1 MDADEEPSKPTP
13 AATLLLSIRPV
24 NHGNNKGKPIN
35 LVAILSTMLVKPTYL
50 QWTSNAT
57 FADADMIKFF
67 ELTQGLSPNFWI
79 VYRLGVPL
87 VVQHYNSSEQ
97 IVFQVLVVFRHWKL
111 KNITGIVFQGTLEP
125 ENHLN
130 YCVNIYGGQKCT
142 PMLHNFANNIVSV
155 HLQKIALNIFTEHC
169 NYCQYYLHDSIH
181 TPLTLLLTY
190 LLHRAS
196 NESSQLLIVSPSLHV
211 S

>member
-97 IVFQVLVVFRHWKL
+97 IVFPSS
-111 KNITGIVFQGTLEP
+111 GGFQTLEIKKYHGYSLSG
-125 ENHLN
+125 HL
-130 YCVNIYGGQKCT
+130 GTRK
-142 PMLHNFANNIVSV
+142 
-155 HLQKIALNIFTEHC
+155 
-169 NYCQYYLHDSIH
+169 
-181 TPLTLLLTY
+181 PLELLC
-190 LLHRAS
+190 
-196 NESSQLLIVSPSLHV
+196 
-211 S
+211 